1 MPETK
6 ASLLIV
12 DDELSIR
19 TTLSNALTEIG
30 YSVRTAGDGFSA
42 LAELRQAIPDV
53 LLSDLNMPGMSGYEL
68 LSVVRHRFPA
78 IRTVAMSG
86 AFCGDEV
93 PSGVAADAFYQK
105 GSSLGSLLRIVEA
118 LPQTERHGFQPCRA
132 PAPLWIHRYGNDWQG
147 KAPVTMTCPECFRT
161 SSQAL
166 EGFGSLMREVICAHC
181 GQSIEQAIAEPSEQ
195 PMAQPFQ
202 HRAPAANLAQNA
214 SKLSN

>member
-86 AFCGDEV
+86 AFSGNEV
-93 PSGVAADAFYQK
+93 PAGVEADAFYEK
-105 GSSLGSLLRIVEA
+105 GSNPGSLSKIMGA
-118 LPQTERHGFQPCRA
+118 LPRMERH
-132 PAPLWIHRYGNDWQG
+132 
-147 KAPVTMTCPECFRT
+147 
-161 SSQAL
+161 
-166 EGFGSLMREVICAHC
+166 
-181 GQSIEQAIAEPSEQ
+181 PS
-195 PMAQPFQ
+195 
-202 HRAPAANLAQNA
+202 HLSAAR
-214 SKLSN
+214 